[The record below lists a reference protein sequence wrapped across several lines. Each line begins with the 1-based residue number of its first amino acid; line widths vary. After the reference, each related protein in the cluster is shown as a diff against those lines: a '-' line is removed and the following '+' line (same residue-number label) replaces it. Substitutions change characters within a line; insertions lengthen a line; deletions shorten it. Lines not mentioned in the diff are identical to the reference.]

1 MDRRNL
7 AQCTHEQLVAEIRRA
22 SADLEDTARYMGQAS
37 MLLHER
43 TRRLDF
49 REAAGRTASIP
60 DGTSREEADRLR
72 QAAVNEVASVFAL
85 YSNTWHR
92 FAGMVLQGVRRTTS
106 SERIMKRLEEK
117 RRVTAESGTTP
128 STPVPKRTKEPVAE
142 VPMEDL
148 VALYGEETVNH
159 AQR

>member
-37 MLLHER
+37 AILHER

-60 DGTSREEADRLR
+60 EGTSREEADRLR
-72 QAAVNEVASVFAL
+72 QTAVNEVASVFAL

-92 FAGMVLQGVRRTTS
+92 FAGMVLQGVRRTVS
-106 SERIMKRLEEK
+106 SERIMKRLEET
-117 RRVTAESGTTP
+117 RRVTSEAESHASASP
-128 STPVPKRTKEPVAE
+128 PKRAKEPVAQA
-142 VPMEDL
+142 PMEDL